1 MSIDKKIIQEIK
13 RHYQINKYVTEQEAI
28 PPLPEVPLDPNAPPT
43 TDPNALGQA
52 PLLGAPADPMLPQE
66 PPTPEVIDVSQDAE
80 VEKIGSEGESMETE
94 SGSEELDVTEL
105 VNAQKDIQSKQDEY
119 FQKMFNQLDT
129 LQNKVGEMDQLIDK
143 INSLEMKVEK
153 YRPKTAQEKL
163 ELRSLDSGPFNQKLT
178 DFFDEKEEDLEK
190 SGKNEYILT
199 SDEVEN
205 IVPSDVKKS
214 FDITL
219 PTPPPNFRSYY

>member
-13 RHYQINKYVTEQEAI
+13 RHYQINKYVTEQEAL
-28 PPLPEVPLDPNAPPT
+28 PPLPETPIDPNLAPQ
-43 TDPNALGQA
+43 TDPNALGQ
-52 PLLGAPADPMLPQE
+52 PPSLGAPADPMLPQE
-66 PPTPEVIDVSQDAE
+66 SPTPEVIDVTQDDE
-80 VEKIGSEGESMETE
+80 VEKIDSDGQDVETE
-94 SGSEELDVTEL
+94 SGSEELEVTDL
-105 VNAQKDIQSKQDEY
+105 VNTQKDIQSKQDEY
-119 FQKMFNQLDT
+119 FQKMFKQLDT
-129 LQNKVGEMDQLIDK
+129 LQSKVGEMDQLIDK

-205 IVPSDVKKS
+205 IVPSEVKKS

-219 PTPPPNFRSYY
+219 PNPPPNFRSYY